1 MSQVVDTVVLM
12 LTDTSGTGDGE
23 NIEMNRIQIFTNNDV
38 TPVILGGI
46 KEKAT
51 ELLEEYFSE
60 LSFALKETGDD
71 DVLDSQETS
80 VENYK
85 NKIFNAEDVIEIQCI
100 FSDFNKEVSM
110 NGYELSLQQDIIYVF

>member
-1 MSQVVDTVVLM
+1 MNPVETVVLI

-23 NIEMNRIQIFTNNDV
+23 NIEMNRIQIFTNNDI

-85 NKIFNAEDVIEIQCI
+85 NKIFNAEDVLDIQCI

>member
-1 MSQVVDTVVLM
+1 MNQVETVVLM

-85 NKIFNAEDVIEIQCI
+85 NKIFNAEDVLEIQCI

>member
-1 MSQVVDTVVLM
+1 MNQVVDTVVLM

-23 NIEMNRIQIFTNNDV
+23 NIEMNRIQIFTNNDI

-60 LSFALKETGDD
+60 LSFALKETGAD

-85 NKIFNAEDVIEIQCI
+85 NKIFNAEDVLEIQCI

>member
-23 NIEMNRIQIFTNNDV
+23 NIEMNRIQIFTNNDI

-85 NKIFNAEDVIEIQCI
+85 NKIFNAEDVLEIQCI

>member
-23 NIEMNRIQIFTNNDV
+23 NIEMNRIQIFTNNDI

-71 DVLDSQETS
+71 DVLDSQETI

-85 NKIFNAEDVIEIQCI
+85 NKIFNAEDVLEIQCI

>member
-1 MSQVVDTVVLM
+1 MSQVETVVLM

-60 LSFALKETGDD
+60 LSFALKETGED

-85 NKIFNAEDVIEIQCI
+85 NKIFNAEDVLEIQCI

>member
-1 MSQVVDTVVLM
+1 MNQVVDTVVLM

-23 NIEMNRIQIFTNNDV
+23 NIEMNRIQIFTNNDI

-85 NKIFNAEDVIEIQCI
+85 NKIFNAEDVLEIQCI

>member
-1 MSQVVDTVVLM
+1 MNQVVDTVVLM

-23 NIEMNRIQIFTNNDV
+23 NIEMNRIQIFTNNDI

-51 ELLEEYFSE
+51 KLLEEYFSE

-85 NKIFNAEDVIEIQCI
+85 NKIFNAEDVLEIQCI

>member
-23 NIEMNRIQIFTNNDV
+23 NIEMNRIQIFTNNDI

-71 DVLDSQETS
+71 DVIDSQETS

-85 NKIFNAEDVIEIQCI
+85 NKIFNAEDVLEIQCI

>member
-85 NKIFNAEDVIEIQCI
+85 NKIFNAEDVLEIQCI

>member
-23 NIEMNRIQIFTNNDV
+23 NIEMNRIQIFTNNDI
-38 TPVILGGI
+38 TPVILSGI

-85 NKIFNAEDVIEIQCI
+85 NKIFNAEDVLEIQCI